1 MYIFG
6 FMFEILL
13 KWEDMVS
20 EIQGRGVTWT
30 QLGLLLEGAGYVG
43 VGVGVNVLKEKENRA
58 VRWELVCE
66 ESK

>member
-1 MYIFG
+1 MDTG
-6 FMFEILL
+6 
-13 KWEDMVS
+13 
-20 EIQGRGVTWT
+20 
-30 QLGLLLEGAGYVG
+30 GLLLEGAGYVG